1 MTKKIFFFLLISMS
15 AFAQRITVTGKVTS
29 STGEV
34 LAGATV
40 IEKSTHTGT
49 TTDANGQYRLSVS
62 AANAVLVASFVGYDK
77 VELPLNGLTTLDFS
91 LQEGNLLNQVE
102 VVGSRSLNRSPT
114 DTPAPVDIIDFQK
127 VISRT
132 GQLDVNQ
139 LLQYAAPSFNS
150 NRQTGSDGADHV
162 DPASLRGLGPDQ
174 TLVLIN
180 GKRRHQSSLVNLF
193 GTRGRGNTGTD
204 LNAIPASAIERIEIL
219 RDGAAAQYGSDA
231 IAGVINIVL
240 KTTTDVLEVN
250 ANAGAYQAKYRFD
263 DKKFD
268 GLNYNL
274 NANYG
279 FKIKKDGFVNLTAD
293 YNFRDHTNRANTTPG
308 DLVRRQY
315 GDPKA
320 QNSALYLNARLPLS
334 ERTQL
339 YAFGGLNYRK
349 GDAYAWTRFAD
360 NDRNVPA
367 IYPDGFDPIIS
378 SKINDRSITV
388 GVRHLLGKAE
398 LDVYNTFGSNRFHYF
413 VNNTLNTSLGASSPR
428 SFDAGGFQL
437 NQNVTGLKFSR
448 FYKEA
453 LQGFN
458 FAAGAEYRMEN
469 YQIFAGEEAS
479 YRSYKT
485 GVAPGA
491 QGFPGFQPGD
501 VINKGRSNLGV
512 YVDMEADITK
522 AFLFGV
528 AARYEHYSDFGGT
541 INGKL
546 SARYKVT
553 DFLTLRATASTGFRA
568 PSLPQI
574 YFNSTITNFVNGI
587 PVQVLIARNNSPV
600 TQTLGIPKLKQET
613 SQNLSAGITLNPT
626 NNLSLTVDGYLVK
639 IKNRIVLTGQFSD
652 DDNVIGKDL
661 KALNVGQAQFFT
673 NAISTT
679 TKGLDVILTHR
690 TGLGNGSLTSSL
702 AANFNQLTING
713 EPNTT
718 PKLKGK
724 ERIYFNLRERYFTIA
739 SAPPSKINLSFDYT
753 LRKFNVM
760 LRFVRFGEI
769 KLANW
774 NYAENVPDAEKFDIY
789 KPKVTTDVTLG
800 YRFTPKVGLA
810 LGATNIFNVYPTMH
824 VPSLTESGGAWDPVQ
839 MGNNGTFWFTRLNL
853 KF

>member
-1 MTKKIFFFLLISMS
+1 MVQKVLFFLLLSFS

-34 LAGATV
+34 LTGATV
-40 IEKSTHTGT
+40 LEKGTSNGT
-49 TTDANGQYRLSVS
+49 TTDATGQYRLSVS

-77 VELPLNGLTTLDFS
+77 VELSLNGLTTLDFS

-114 DTPAPVDIIDFQK
+114 DTPAPVDIIDLQK

-250 ANAGAYQAKYRFD
+250 ANAGTYQAKYRFD
-263 DKKFD
+263 DRKFD

-279 FKIKKDGFVNLTAD
+279 FKIKKDGFLNLTAD

-308 DLVRRQY
+308 DLARRQY

-360 NDRNVPA
+360 DDRNVPA

-378 SKINDRSITV
+378 SKINDRSITA
-388 GVRHLLGKAE
+388 GVRHLIGKAE
-398 LDVYNTFGSNRFHYF
+398 FDLYNTFGSNRFHYF
-413 VNNTLNTSLGASSPR
+413 VNNSLNTSLGAASPT

-448 FYKEA
+448 FYKET

-458 FAAGAEYRMEN
+458 LAAGAEYRVEN

-479 YRSYKT
+479 YRSYET
-485 GVAPGA
+485 GVAPGS

-541 INGKL
+541 LNGKL

-568 PSLPQI
+568 PSLPQM
-574 YFNSTITNFVNGI
+574 YFNSTITNFVNGQ
-587 PVQVLIARNNSPV
+587 PVEVLIARNESQV

-626 NNLSLTVDGYLVK
+626 NSLSLTVDGYLVK
-639 IKNRIVLTGQFSD
+639 IKDRIVLTGQFGD
-652 DDNVIGKDL
+652 DDDAIGQDL

-702 AANFNQLTING
+702 AANFNKLTIDG
-713 EPNTT
+713 VNTT
-718 PKLKGK
+718 ERLAGK
-724 ERIYFNLRERYFTIA
+724 EDIYFNLRERYFAIA
-739 SAPPSKINLSFDYT
+739 AAPPSKINLSFDYT

-774 NYAENVPDAEKFDIY
+774 DYAEDVPDAEKFDIY
-789 KPKVTTDVTLG
+789 KPKVTTDLTFG

-810 LGATNIFNVYPTMH
+810 IGGTNIFNAYPTMH
-824 VPSLTESGGAWDPVQ
+824 IPSLTESGGAWDPVQ
-839 MGNNGTFWFTRLNL
+839 MGSNGAFWFTRLNL